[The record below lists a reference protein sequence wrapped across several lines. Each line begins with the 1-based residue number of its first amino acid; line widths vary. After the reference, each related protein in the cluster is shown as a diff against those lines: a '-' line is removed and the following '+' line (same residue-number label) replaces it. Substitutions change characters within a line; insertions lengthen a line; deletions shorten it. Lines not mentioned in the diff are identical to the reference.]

1 METVQRRRRGHGD
14 ARRRRLRHR
23 HHRPGGS
30 GADGLAIAAEARRLH
45 AETQVIIITGQ
56 GSKDTILQALRQ
68 GVSDYLE
75 KPFDL
80 ELLLLTVEKALE
92 KTLVL
97 RELIQLARTDG
108 LTGLYNQRHFYS
120 VLEAEINR
128 ARRQNRALSLLLV
141 DVDDFKRYNDRFGH
155 LAGDAALAR
164 IAACLKKA
172 CRRDIDTAFRYGG
185 DEFIL
190 VLPEADRATA
200 EGIAARVRSLL
211 VDEGIALTVSI
222 GVAELREGQDLKAF
236 IREADQAMYR
246 DKGGEAPARCH
257 HGYAVALARPSA
269 GGPCLPSGYSLQSRP
284 CPRTTTSRTRIPSR
298 RRSRASGAPRSGAR
312 SISPRSRR

>member
-1 METVQRRRRGHGD
+1 MAAQDGSVRGRVLLVED
-14 ARRRRLRHR
+14 EDLLRWSIER
-23 HHRPGGS
+23 YLTKRGFAVESVRDGAGAMAMLVGAAYDIVITDLEIS
-30 GADGLAIAAEARRLH
+30 GEDGLAIAAEARRQRT
-45 AETQVIIITGQ
+45 ETQVVIITGH
-56 GSKDTILQALRQ
+56 GSKETILQALRQ
-68 GVSDYLE
+68 GVSDFIE

-80 ELLLLTVEKALE
+80 ELLWLTVEKALE
-92 KTLVL
+92 KTLIL

-120 VLEAEINR
+120 VLEAELNR

-164 IAACLKKA
+164 IAVCLKRA
-172 CRRDIDTAFRYGG
+172 CRRDIDAAFRFGG

-200 EGIAARVRSLL
+200 AGIAARLRSLL
-211 VDEGIALTVSI
+211 VDEGISLTVSI
-222 GVAELREGQDLKAF
+222 GAAELRGGQDLQSF

-246 DKGGEAPARCH
+246 DKTGD
-257 HGYAVALARPSA
+257 
-269 GGPCLPSGYSLQSRP
+269 
-284 CPRTTTSRTRIPSR
+284 
-298 RRSRASGAPRSGAR
+298 ASGALPHAG
-312 SISPRSRR
+312 

>member
-1 METVQRRRRGHGD
+1 MATPVGQVRGRVLLAED
-14 ARRRRLRHR
+14 EDLLRWSIER
-23 HHRPGGS
+23 YLAKRGFGVESVRDGAEAIAMLGGAAYDIVITDLAIA
-30 GADGLAIAAEARRLH
+30 GTDGLAIAAEARRLH

-68 GVSDYLE
+68 GVSDYIE

-92 KTLVL
+92 KTLIL

-108 LTGLYNQRHFYS
+108 LTGLYNQRHFYV
-120 VLEAEINR
+120 VLEAEIKR
-128 ARRQNRALSLLLV
+128 ARRQSRALSLLLV

-164 IAACLKKA
+164 IAACLKRA
-172 CRRDIDTAFRYGG
+172 CRQDIDTAFRYGG

-190 VLPEADRATA
+190 ALPEADRATA
-200 EGIAARVRSLL
+200 AGIADRVRSLL
-211 VDEGIALTVSI
+211 AEEGIALTVSI
-222 GVAELREGQDLKAF
+222 GVAELREGQNLKAF

-246 DKGGEAPARCH
+246 DKSGEAETLPH
-257 HGYAVALARPSA
+257 A
-269 GGPCLPSGYSLQSRP
+269 G
-284 CPRTTTSRTRIPSR
+284 
-298 RRSRASGAPRSGAR
+298 
-312 SISPRSRR
+312 

>member
-1 METVQRRRRGHGD
+1 MTAAGGAARGRVLLVED
-14 ARRRRLRHR
+14 EDLLRWSIER
-23 HHRPGGS
+23 YLRKRGFAVEAVRD
-30 GADGLAIAAEARRLH
+30 GAEGVAMLAGAAYDVVITDLAITGVDGLGLAGEARRLH
-45 AETQVIIITGQ
+45 TETQVIIITGQ

-68 GVSDYLE
+68 GVADYIE

-92 KTLVL
+92 KSLVQ

-120 VLEAEINR
+120 VLDAEINR
-128 ARRQNRALSLLLV
+128 ARRQGRELSLLLV

-164 IAACLKKA
+164 TAVCLKKA

-190 VLPEADRATA
+190 VLPEADRPTA
-200 EGIAARVRSLL
+200 EGIAARVCSLL

-222 GVAELREGQDLKAF
+222 GAAQLRDGQDLKDF
-236 IREADQAMYR
+236 IREADRAMYR
-246 DKGGEAPARCH
+246 DKSSEASAELPH
-257 HGYAVALARPSA
+257 AV
-269 GGPCLPSGYSLQSRP
+269 
-284 CPRTTTSRTRIPSR
+284 
-298 RRSRASGAPRSGAR
+298 
-312 SISPRSRR
+312 

>member
-1 METVQRRRRGHGD
+1 MAAPDGGIRGRVLLVEDEDLLRWSIERFLTKRGFSVTTVRDGAEAKALLAGAPFD
-14 ARRRRLRHR
+14 VVITDLAI
-23 HHRPGGS
+23 S
-30 GADGLAIAAEARRLH
+30 GADGLEVAAEARRLH
-45 AETQVIIITGQ
+45 AETQVVIITGQ
-56 GSKDTILQALRQ
+56 GSKDTILRALRQ
-68 GVSDYLE
+68 GVSDYIE

-80 ELLLLTVEKALE
+80 ERLLLTVEKALE

-108 LTGLYNQRHFYS
+108 LTGLYNQRHFYT
-120 VLEAEINR
+120 VLEAEISR

-155 LAGDAALAR
+155 LAGDAALTR
-164 IAACLKKA
+164 IAACLKRA

-200 EGIAARVRSLL
+200 EDVAARARLLL
-211 VDEGIALTVSI
+211 VDEGLTLTVSI
-222 GVAELREGQDLKAF
+222 GVAGLREGQDLRAF

-246 DKGGEAPARCH
+246 DKGAD
-257 HGYAVALARPSA
+257 
-269 GGPCLPSGYSLQSRP
+269 
-284 CPRTTTSRTRIPSR
+284 
-298 RRSRASGAPRSGAR
+298 ASGALRHAS
-312 SISPRSRR
+312 

>member
-1 METVQRRRRGHGD
+1 MAARDRAVRGRVLLVEDEDLLRWSIERYLTKHGFVLTTVRDGAEAMAKLAGATYD
-14 ARRRRLRHR
+14 VVITDL
-23 HHRPGGS
+23 GIS
-30 GADGLAIAAEARRLH
+30 GADGLAVAAETRRQN
-45 AETQVIIITGQ
+45 AETQVVIITGR

-68 GVSDYLE
+68 GVSDYIE

-92 KTLVL
+92 KTLIL

-120 VLEAEINR
+120 VLEVEINR
-128 ARRQNRALSLLLV
+128 ARRQNRALALLHV

-164 IAACLKKA
+164 IAACLRKA
-172 CRRDIDTAFRYGG
+172 CRRSVDAAFRYGG
-185 DEFIL
+185 DEFVL
-190 VLPEADRATA
+190 VLPEAERPTA

-211 VDEGIALTVSI
+211 ADEGIALTVSI
-222 GVAELREGQDLKAF
+222 GIAELREGQDLKTF

-246 DKGGEAPARCH
+246 DKHAE
-257 HGYAVALARPSA
+257 A
-269 GGPCLPSGYSLQSRP
+269 GGALPHAG
-284 CPRTTTSRTRIPSR
+284 
-298 RRSRASGAPRSGAR
+298 
-312 SISPRSRR
+312 

>member
-1 METVQRRRRGHGD
+1 MALWSNTCQEDLVMAAPDGASRGRVLLVED
-14 ARRRRLRHR
+14 EELLRYSIER
-23 HHRPGGS
+23 YLGKRGFEVTSVRDGTQAIAALAAAPPDILVTDLAIS
-30 GADGLAIAAEARRLH
+30 GVDGLAVAAEARRQC

-68 GVSDYLE
+68 GVSDYIE

-80 ELLLLTVEKALE
+80 ELLFLTVKKALE

-108 LTGLYNQRHFYS
+108 LTGLYNQRHFYL
-120 VLEAEINR
+120 VLEREIKR

-155 LAGDAALAR
+155 LAGDAALSR
-164 IAACLKKA
+164 IAACLKRA
-172 CRRDIDTAFRYGG
+172 CRRDIDAAFRYGG

-190 VLPEADRATA
+190 VLPETDRATA
-200 EGIAARVRSLL
+200 AGIAARVRSLL

-222 GVAELREGQDLKAF
+222 GAAELRSGQDLKAF
-236 IREADQAMYR
+236 IRAADREMYR
-246 DKGGEAPARCH
+246 DK
-257 HGYAVALARPSA
+257 
-269 GGPCLPSGYSLQSRP
+269 SGD
-284 CPRTTTSRTRIPSR
+284 
-298 RRSRASGAPRSGAR
+298 ASGALPQAG
-312 SISPRSRR
+312 

>member
-1 METVQRRRRGHGD
+1 MAAPDGAVRGRVLLVEDEDLLRWSIERYLTRRGFAVEAVRDGAEAMAMLVGAAYD
-14 ARRRRLRHR
+14 IVITDLAMC
-23 HHRPGGS
+23 

-45 AETQVIIITGQ
+45 AETQVVIITGQ
-56 GSKDTILQALRQ
+56 SSKDTILQALRQ
-68 GVSDYLE
+68 GVSDYIE

-92 KTLVL
+92 KTLIL

-108 LTGLYNQRHFYS
+108 LTGLYNQRHFYT

-164 IAACLKKA
+164 IAAGLKRA

-190 VLPEADRATA
+190 VLPEADSRTA
-200 EGIAARVRSLL
+200 AGIAGRVSSLL

-222 GVAELREGQDLKAF
+222 GIAQLREGQDLKAF

-246 DKGGEAPARCH
+246 DKSGAA
-257 HGYAVALARPSA
+257 ADARPHA
-269 GGPCLPSGYSLQSRP
+269 G
-284 CPRTTTSRTRIPSR
+284 
-298 RRSRASGAPRSGAR
+298 
-312 SISPRSRR
+312 